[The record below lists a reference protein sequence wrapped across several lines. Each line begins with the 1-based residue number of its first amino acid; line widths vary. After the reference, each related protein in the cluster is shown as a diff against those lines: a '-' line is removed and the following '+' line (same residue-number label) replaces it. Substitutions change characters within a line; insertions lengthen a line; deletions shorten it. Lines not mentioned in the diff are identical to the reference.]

1 MEIFTSTLFCVAL
14 LLSLSLGGFVLKKT
28 NLVTEECIPGFSKV
42 LLYVCQPC
50 LIISTFTGL
59 PMTVENLKKIGF
71 FLLFL
76 LIVHLV
82 MLGGAF
88 LVLRKK
94 SKDPIYR
101 VITLATTFTNC
112 AFFAIPLLK
121 ALLPNISGS
130 LLVYTSIYGAFMN
143 ILGWT
148 VGISIISGDRK
159 YISPKKMLINPAMIG
174 TAVSLLIF
182 FLSVPIH
189 PDLSNTLS
197 VTGNMATPLSMLI
210 MGMRLA
216 TMNLSNTFK
225 DKKVY
230 FTVAVKHILM
240 PLVAFAAVF
249 FFTFVDVN
257 LRRTFFIICACP
269 AASVVL
275 NYAEIVGVGQKTA
288 ANLVLVS
295 TILSIVTMPFMML
308 LYPLI
313 R

>member
-1 MEIFTSTLFCVAL
+1 
-14 LLSLSLGGFVLKKT
+14 
-28 NLVTEECIPGFSKV
+28 
-42 LLYVCQPC
+42 
-50 LIISTFTGL
+50 
-59 PMTVENLKKIGF
+59 
-71 FLLFL
+71 
-76 LIVHLV
+76 
-82 MLGGAF
+82 
-88 LVLRKK
+88 
-94 SKDPIYR
+94 
-101 VITLATTFTNC
+101 
-112 AFFAIPLLK
+112 
-121 ALLPNISGS
+121 
-130 LLVYTSIYGAFMN
+130 
-143 ILGWT
+143 
-148 VGISIISGDRK
+148 
-159 YISPKKMLINPAMIG
+159 MLINPAMIG